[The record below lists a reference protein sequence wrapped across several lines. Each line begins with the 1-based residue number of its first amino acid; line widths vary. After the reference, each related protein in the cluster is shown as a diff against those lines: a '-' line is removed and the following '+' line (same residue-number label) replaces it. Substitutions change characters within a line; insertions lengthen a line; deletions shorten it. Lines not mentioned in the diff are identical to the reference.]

1 MSGKTKKENKKNKI
15 NKKVKKVLQDQF
27 GDVSKQLKKLTIK
40 TNNTGGKV
48 MAGMKSKYGAKMGG
62 TPMKSKYA
70 AKAGG
75 LVKKKNGGS
84 TAKMI
89 PGMARR
95 NQARKP

>member
-62 TPMKSKYA
+62 TPMKSKYMSKGGVIKK
-70 AKAGG
+70 KAGKVV
-75 LVKKKNGGS
+75 LS
-84 TAKMI
+84 
-89 PGMARR
+89 GMTARR
-95 NQARKP
+95 DARRGK